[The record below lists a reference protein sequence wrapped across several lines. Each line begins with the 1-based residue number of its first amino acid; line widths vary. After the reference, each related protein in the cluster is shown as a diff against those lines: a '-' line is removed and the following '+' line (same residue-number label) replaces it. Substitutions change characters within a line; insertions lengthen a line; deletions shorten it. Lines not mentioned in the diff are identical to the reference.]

1 MATSSNY
8 INSPW
13 GNPPLNAG
21 SIDAIAITTQAST
34 TTSMPGNT
42 SVSGSAGSSDWQDGK
57 ADWYNSLPTIIKTLF
72 RLGLKRNK
80 KKSSVRLDINTAI
93 EISNEDLRTIID
105 NEDASKVD
113 VLLNKILEKV
123 QKDWLDSI
131 KAKKILHKLLS
142 STQKQ
147 QDIVEYKGKIKLPYN
162 KITKTEFYESP
173 YTTIDSTTQAT
184 TDTTYT
190 GTYTV
195 TSANFGYNG
204 TSVISQG
211 NLPGTYSVSW
221 SQS

>member
-1 MATSSNY
+1 MATSSSNY
-8 INSPW
+8 NQS
-13 GNPPLNAG
+13 
-21 SIDAIAITTQAST
+21 SIPTIPSYPDARTVQATAT
-34 TTSMPGNT
+34 TTSSMGNIT
-42 SVSGSAGSSDWQDGK
+42 AGTVSADWNSK
-57 ADWYNSLPTIIKTLF
+57 PDWYNSLPTIIKTLF

-173 YTTIDSTTQAT
+173 YTTIDPTTQAT